1 MPKLILLRLYKKIM
15 SPRVSSVRIVGGKFK
30 GLKVPY
36 KTSPHIRPTSN
47 KNRETLFNWLMYD
60 IDGAVCLDLFAG
72 TGALGLEAISRGAK
86 FVYFTE
92 KNKKMCSKIK
102 QTITRL
108 DVVHQTEIINTDSL
122 GFSFQSRIKHSV
134 DIIFIDPPFRKGLMK
149 KVFKKIKEQK
159 IISNNSIIYAE
170 MEKEKEIEEIILDW
184 NLIKSKTSG
193 QTRYCLFKSK

>member
-1 MPKLILLRLYKKIM
+1 MRQRI
-15 SPRVSSVRIVGGKFK
+15 SNVRIVGGRFK
-30 GLKVPY
+30 GLKIPF
-36 KTSPHIRPTSN
+36 KASAELRPTSN
-47 KNRETLFNWLMYD
+47 KSRERLFNWLMND
-60 IDGAVCLDLFAG
+60 IEGATCLDMFSG

-86 FVYFTE
+86 FVYFFE
-92 KNKKMCSKIK
+92 KRRKTCSGIE
-102 QTITRL
+102 QTVEKLNIE
-108 DVVHQTEIINTDSL
+108 DQTEIINTDSL
-122 GFSFQSRIKHSV
+122 DFYFQSRIKRPV